1 MYASQEELLDVVRS
15 LATQATLLRKQASL
29 IDKSNELNKLQ
40 HIRISALEEQ
50 SDFLFK
56 RICKI
61 HKQIFWYLIAIIIV
75 NLGGLIAF
83 HMVTP

>member
-1 MYASQEELLDVVRS
+1 MYATKEELLEVARS
-15 LATQATLLRKQASL
+15 LSTQATLLREQASL
-29 IDKSNELNKLQ
+29 IDRSTELNKLQ

-56 RICKI
+56 RICRVQ
-61 HKQIFWYLIAIIIV
+61 KQIFWYLIAVIIV
-75 NLGGLIAF
+75 NVGGLIAF